1 MYKVKVGVFFLLSVA
16 LFIFGVF
23 WIRDRLVLR
32 KRYDYRASLSSASWL
47 GNGDP
52 VSVNGV
58 VKGKVKYIQIYTD
71 SVVVH
76 FYLEDIKLREGAY
89 ARVENEGFIG
99 GRRLAIYQGKG
110 DFLKENSLIK
120 GEDTPTF
127 ADFMFAINSI
137 LKNVDSIARKTNT
150 LLGDADIMV
159 NELRGELR
167 SISYEVKTLA
177 QSLRNVSD
185 KTDKKIDTLYFQ
197 LIQTADKLNT
207 TANKLDSLVSSD
219 GTVQKLLTDDSLYI
233 ELNTTV
239 KQLQELVDD
248 IRKNPKRY
256 ININVKLF

>member
-1 MYKVKVGVFFLLSVA
+1 MYKVKVGIFFILFLT

-23 WIRDRLVLR
+23 WIRDTFSLK
-32 KRYDYRASLSSASWL
+32 KRYDYRASLKSASWL

-58 VKGKVKYIQIYTD
+58 VKGKVKFIQIFTD

-99 GRRLAIYQGKG
+99 GRRLSIYQGRG
-110 DFLKENSLIK
+110 EFLPENALIK

-127 ADFMFAINSI
+127 TDFMFAVNSI
-137 LKNVDSIARKTNT
+137 LQNVDSVSRKTSILLTNT
-150 LLGDADIMV
+150 
-159 NELRGELR
+159 NELVISAKDELR
-167 SISYEVKTLA
+167 SISGDLRELA
-177 QSLRNVSD
+177 SSLKNTVNN
-185 KTDKKIDTLYFQ
+185 TDKRVEVIYYQ
-197 LIQTADKLNT
+197 LMQTANKVDE
-207 TANKLDSLVSSD
+207 TAEKLDSLVSSD

-239 KQLQELVDD
+239 RQLKELVED
-248 IRKNPKRY
+248 IRKNPTKY
-256 ININVKLF
+256 INLNVKIF

>member
-1 MYKVKVGVFFLLSVA
+1 MYKVKAGVFFVLSLA

-23 WIRDRLVLR
+23 WIRNRLVLR
-32 KRYDYRASLSSASWL
+32 KRYEYRASLSSASWL

-52 VSVNGV
+52 VSINGV
-58 VKGKVKYIQIYTD
+58 VKGRVKYIKIYTD

-76 FYLEDIKLREGAY
+76 FYLEGIRLREGAY

-99 GRRLAIYQGKG
+99 SRRLSIYQGKG
-110 DFLKENSLIK
+110 DFLLVNSLIK

-127 ADFMFAINSI
+127 TDFMFAISSI

-150 LLGDADIMV
+150 LLGNANIMV

-167 SISYEVKTLA
+167 SISSEVKTLA
-177 QSLRNVSD
+177 HSLRNISD
-185 KTDKKIDTLYFQ
+185 KTDKKIDVLYFQ
-197 LIQTADKLNT
+197 LMQTADRINT
-207 TANKLDSLVSSD
+207 TANKLDSLISSD

-239 KQLQELVDD
+239 RQLQELVND
-248 IRKNPKRY
+248 IRKNPERY